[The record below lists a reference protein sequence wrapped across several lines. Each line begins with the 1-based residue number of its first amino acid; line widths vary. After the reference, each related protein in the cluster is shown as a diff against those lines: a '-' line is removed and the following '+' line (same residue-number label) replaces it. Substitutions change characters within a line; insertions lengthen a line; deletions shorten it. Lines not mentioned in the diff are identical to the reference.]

1 MTERIAIIAAMPG
14 ELMPFVRGWH
24 HERRDRV
31 DVWTRKHEGSEWIA
45 ACAGAG
51 QDAARRALAAAEQ
64 DGRADQIISVGW
76 VGALAED
83 CRPASVHRVSRIVDA
98 GTGEQY
104 GAEAPGCDCILVTA
118 ARVVD
123 EAEKRR
129 LGRTY
134 SALIVDMEAAALAR
148 LAEARG
154 VPFVCIKG
162 VSDELTARL
171 PDLNRFLAAD
181 GRLQLAKFI
190 LFAALR
196 PWYWPALLRMG
207 ENSRKA
213 ALGIAQS
220 LHELLD
226 GRSHPRKR
234 NGYPNLNV

>member
-1 MTERIAIIAAMPG
+1 MTRTAIIAAMPG

-24 HERRDRV
+24 HETRNRV
-31 DVWTRKHEGSEWIA
+31 DVWTRKHDDNEWIA

-51 QDAARRALAAAEQ
+51 QDAARRALAEAER

-76 VGALAED
+76 AGALAQD
-83 CRPASVHRVSRIVDA
+83 CRSTSVHRVSRIIDSR
-98 GTGEQY
+98 TGEQY
-104 GAEAPGCDCILVTA
+104 AADAPDSDCILVTA
-118 ARVVD
+118 PRVVE

-129 LGRTY
+129 LARTY
-134 SALIVDMEAAALAR
+134 SALVVDMEAAALAR

-171 PDLNRFLAAD
+171 PDLNRFLASD
-181 GRLQLAKFI
+181 GRFQLPKFI
-190 LFAALR
+190 LFAAVR

-213 ALGIAQS
+213 ALGIAKS

-226 GRSHPRKR
+226 ARGSTRKK
-234 NGYPNLNV
+234 NGYPNFKP

>member
-1 MTERIAIIAAMPG
+1 MTRIAIIAAMPG
-14 ELMPFVRGWH
+14 ELMPLVRGWH
-24 HERRDRV
+24 HETRNRV
-31 DVWTRKHEGSEWIA
+31 DVWTRKHEDSEWIA

-51 QDAARRALAAAEQ
+51 QDAARRALAEAER

-83 CRPASVHRVSRIVDA
+83 CHPATVHRVSRIIDA
-98 GTGEQY
+98 RTGEQY
-104 GAEAPGCDCILVTA
+104 GAHAPGRDCILVTA
-118 ARVVD
+118 PQVVN
-123 EAEKRR
+123 EAGKRR
-129 LGRTY
+129 LASTY
-134 SALIVDMEAAALAR
+134 SALVVDMEAAALAR

-154 VPFVCIKG
+154 VSFVCIKG

-181 GRLQLAKFI
+181 GRFRLTRFI

-213 ALGIAQS
+213 AQGIAKS

-226 GRSHPRKR
+226 ARGHIRKP
-234 NGYPNLNV
+234 NGYPNLKA